1 MMGFII
7 KKVVV
12 SFKLFVIETWAK
24 RQVFRNNS
32 PPIRKKHKI
41 KQQEII
47 NLQYFVFQQ
56 F

>member
-1 MMGFII
+1 MMDFII
-7 KKVVV
+7 KKDVEN
-12 SFKLFVIETWAK
+12 KK
-24 RQVFRNNS
+24 K
-32 PPIRKKHKI
+32 RKKQKM